1 MYNEYKPCP
10 LLSPYID
17 KYWVFKGRPDY
28 GMRINI
34 LPDGCVDFIFTLGE
48 VANSA
53 GEGDLVMQPYRSYF
67 VGPMTKYLE
76 LVTYAETVHMLGIRF
91 LPCGLF
97 RFMKLPL
104 HELTN
109 WRISTSDLPSIFD
122 DSLAERLCEEKCLK
136 DRIAWVENYLFQF
149 LREEDMVDKQIV
161 YAVRS
166 INAAHGNLSL
176 SSLANEVC
184 ISQRHLERK
193 FKMNT
198 GFTPKEYSRI
208 IKFRHAIGL
217 LQSATVDSLLSTAV
231 EAGYYDASHLS
242 KEIKALSGQ
251 TPGAFFSLS
260 PIDDDIT
267 QTYIDA

>member
-1 MYNEYKPCP
+1 MYNEYKPSP

-17 KYWVFKGRPDY
+17 KYWVFKGKPEY

-48 VANSA
+48 VANSI
-53 GEGDLVMQPYRSYF
+53 GEGEIVMQPYRSYF

-76 LVTYAETVHMLGIRF
+76 LVTYAETVHMLGVRF

-97 RFMKLPL
+97 RFMNLPL

-109 WRISTSDLPSIFD
+109 WRISTSDLPSIFN
-122 DSLAERLCEEKCLK
+122 DSFAERLCEEKCLE
-136 DRIAWVENYLFQF
+136 DRIALLETYLFQF
-149 LREEDMVDKQIV
+149 LKEEDLVDRQIA

-166 INAAHGNLSL
+166 INSAHGNLSI
-176 SSLANEVC
+176 SSLANEIC

-208 IKFRHAIGL
+208 IKFRHAIEL
-217 LQSATVDSLLSTAV
+217 LKSSKADGLLSTAI
-231 EAGYYDASHLS
+231 EAGYYDVAHLS
-242 KEIKALSGQ
+242 KEIKTLSGQ
-251 TPGAFFSLS
+251 TPGAFLFLS
-260 PIDDDIT
+260 PMDDIT
-267 QTYIDA
+267 RTYIDS

>member
-1 MYNEYKPCP
+1 MYNEYKPSP
-10 LLSPYID
+10 LLAPYID
-17 KYWVFKGRPDY
+17 KYWVFKGKPEY

-48 VANSA
+48 VANSV
-53 GEGDLVMQPYRSYF
+53 GEGEIIMQPYRSYF

-76 LVTYAETVHMLGIRF
+76 LVTYSETVHMLGVRF

-97 RFMKLPL
+97 RFMNLPL

-109 WRISTSDLPSIFD
+109 WRISTSDLPSIFN
-122 DSLAERLCEEKCLK
+122 DSFAERLCEEKCLE
-136 DRIAWVENYLFQF
+136 DRIVLLETYLSQF
-149 LREEDMVDKQIV
+149 LKEEGRVDRQIA

-166 INAAHGNLSL
+166 INSAYGNLSI

-184 ISQRHLERK
+184 ISQRQLERK

-208 IKFRHAIGL
+208 IKFRHAIEL
-217 LQSATVDSLLSTAV
+217 LKSPKADSLLSTAV
-231 EAGYYDASHLS
+231 EAGYYDVAHLS
-242 KEIKALSGQ
+242 KEVKTLSGQ
-251 TPGAFFSLS
+251 TPGAFLSLS
-260 PIDDDIT
+260 PIDDMPR
-267 QTYIDA
+267 TYIDS

>member
-1 MYNEYKPCP
+1 MYSEYKPSP
-10 LLSPYID
+10 LFSPYID
-17 KYWVFKGRPDY
+17 KYWVFEGKTEY

-53 GEGDLVMQPYRSYF
+53 SEEDLVMQPYRSYF
-67 VGPMTKYLE
+67 VGPMTKYVE

-97 RFMKLPL
+97 RFMNLPL

-109 WRISTSDLPSIFD
+109 GRISTCDLPSIFD
-122 DSLAERLCEEKCLK
+122 DSFAERLCEEKCLI
-136 DRIAWVENYLFQF
+136 DRIVLVENYLIRF
-149 LREEDMVDKQIV
+149 LRKENLVDKQTV

-166 INAAHGNLSL
+166 VNLAHGNLSI
-176 SSLANEVC
+176 SSLAKEVC

-217 LQSATVDSLLSTAV
+217 LKSASGDNLLSTAI
-231 EAGYYDASHLS
+231 EAGYYDVPHLS
-242 KEIKALSGQ
+242 KEIKTLSGQ
-251 TPGAFFSLS
+251 PPGAFFSLS
-260 PIDDDIT
+260 PADDIT
-267 QTYIDA
+267 QTYIRS